1 MEWDALL
8 TKLMADLKAYLPHL
22 AAALGILV
30 LGLLLA
36 WIARLLVS
44 WVFRRVEPQAGRF
57 ASRMTFIG
65 VLFGAGLVALGA
77 VGVHVAA
84 LATLMGALG
93 LAISLS
99 LQDVAKN
106 VVAGLYLLLERPFE
120 SGDQLTV
127 QSFSGQVEAID
138 LRTTTLTA
146 EDGRQVI
153 VPNTVVL
160 SQIVLRQSSEQ
171 PQAELERGDR

>member
-1 MEWDALL
+1 MGLDSLL
-8 TKLMADLKAYLPHL
+8 TQLIADLKAYLPQL
-22 AAALGILV
+22 IPAAGVLILGF
-30 LGLLLA
+30 LLA

-44 WVFRRVEPQAGRF
+44 WFVRRVEPQAARF
-57 ASRMTFIG
+57 ARRATFIG
-65 VLFGAGLVALGA
+65 VLLGAGLLALGVA
-77 VGVHVAA
+77 GVHVAA
-84 LATLMGALG
+84 LATLLGALG

-106 VVAGLYLLLERPFE
+106 IVAGLYLLMERPFE
-120 SGDQLTV
+120 SGDQVTV
-127 QSFSGQVEAID
+127 QSFSGQVEGID

-160 SQIVLRQSSEQ
+160 SQIVLKQSSEK
-171 PQAELERGDR
+171 PQS